1 MKVTFVANLFFLSTL
16 SIASS
21 AFGGNDTV
29 LPNPHLT
36 IIGSTGTGKS
46 TLGNVL
52 LGFEPDCL
60 DCPFPGATNT
70 SYGIGKA

>member
-1 MKVTFVANLFFLSTL
+1 MKVILVANLLFLSRL
-16 SIASS
+16 NVASS
-21 AFGGNDTV
+21 ASAGNDTV
-29 LPNPHLT
+29 LPEPHLT

-52 LGFEPDCL
+52 LGFDPDCL

-70 SYGIGKA
+70 SYAIGEV